1 MTSAMASDHEEIIED
16 QLHNPAFL
24 QDLRQQMIKFAF
36 LQLSS
41 LPQAEDV
48 VQEALTSAF
57 QHLDSFKGRAAF
69 KTWVFAIL
77 KNKII
82 DVIRQKSRL
91 VAMTELFK
99 DEESE
104 LSIDALFDASGHWHK
119 YEAPQAWQS
128 PEEMIEQADFWIIF
142 EACLNHLPAKYAQVF
157 MMREVIELSSNEICS
172 KLELSISN
180 FNVLMY
186 RSRTRLREC
195 LENKWLLKEDCSC

>member
-1 MTSAMASDHEEIIED
+1 MTSAVASDHEEIGD

-48 VQEALTSAF
+48 VQEALMSAF
-57 QHLDSFKGRAAF
+57 QNLDSFKGRAAF

-82 DVIRQKSRL
+82 DVVRQKSRL
-91 VAMTELFK
+91 VAMSELFK

-128 PEEMIEQADFWIIF
+128 PGEMMEQADFWIIF
-142 EACLNHLPAKYAQVF
+142 EACLDHLPAKYAQVF

>member
-1 MTSAMASDHEEIIED
+1 MTSAVASDHEEIED

-82 DVIRQKSRL
+82 DMIRQKSRL

-128 PEEMIEQADFWIIF
+128 PEEMMEQADFWIIF

>member
-1 MTSAMASDHEEIIED
+1 MTSAAASRHDDLGE

-57 QHLDSFKGRAAF
+57 QNLDSFKGRAAF

-82 DVIRQKSRL
+82 DVVRQKSRL
-91 VAMTELFK
+91 VAMSELFK

-104 LSIDALFDASGHWHK
+104 LSVDELFDASGHWHK
-119 YEAPQAWQS
+119 YEAPQAWQN
-128 PEEMIEQADFWIIF
+128 PEEMIEQSDFWIIF
-142 EACLNHLPAKYAQVF
+142 EACLDHLPAKYAQVF

>member
-1 MTSAMASDHEEIIED
+1 MTSAVALDHEEIED

-24 QDLRQQMIKFAF
+24 KDLRQQMIKFAF

-128 PEEMIEQADFWIIF
+128 PEEMMEQADFWIIF

>member
-1 MTSAMASDHEEIIED
+1 MTSAAASHHDDLGD
-16 QLHNPAFL
+16 QLHSPAFL

-69 KTWVFAIL
+69 KTWVFSIL

-82 DVIRQKSRL
+82 DVLRQKSRL
-91 VAMTELFK
+91 VAISELFK

-104 LSIDALFDASGHWHK
+104 LSVDELFDASGHWHK

-128 PEEMIEQADFWIIF
+128 PEEMIEQSDFWIIF
-142 EACLNHLPAKYAQVF
+142 EACLDHLPAKYAQVF

>member
-1 MTSAMASDHEEIIED
+1 MTSAVASDHEEIGD

-57 QHLDSFKGRAAF
+57 QNLDSFKGRAAF

-82 DVIRQKSRL
+82 DVVRQKSRL
-91 VAMTELFK
+91 VAMSELFK
-99 DEESE
+99 DEENE

-128 PEEMIEQADFWIIF
+128 PEEMMEQADFWIIF
-142 EACLNHLPAKYAQVF
+142 EACLDHLPAKYAQVF

>member
-1 MTSAMASDHEEIIED
+1 MTSAAASRHDDLGE
-16 QLHNPAFL
+16 QLHDPAFL

-57 QHLDSFKGRAAF
+57 QNLDSFKGRAAF

-82 DVIRQKSRL
+82 DVLRQKSRL
-91 VAMTELFK
+91 VAMSELFK

-104 LSIDALFDASGHWHK
+104 LSVDELFDASGHWHK

-128 PEEMIEQADFWIIF
+128 PEEMMEQSDFWIIF
-142 EACLNHLPAKYAQVF
+142 EACLDHLPTKYAQVF
-157 MMREVIELSSNEICS
+157 MMREVVELSSNEICS

>member
-1 MTSAMASDHEEIIED
+1 MTLAAASHHDDLGD

-57 QHLDSFKGRAAF
+57 QNLDSFKGRAAF

-82 DVIRQKSRL
+82 DVVRQKSRL
-91 VAMTELFK
+91 VAMSELFK

-104 LSIDALFDASGHWHK
+104 LSVDELFDASGHWHK

-128 PEEMIEQADFWIIF
+128 PEEMMEQSDFWIIF
-142 EACLNHLPAKYAQVF
+142 EACLDHLPAKYAQVF
-157 MMREVIELSSNEICS
+157 MMREVVELSSNEICS

>member
-1 MTSAMASDHEEIIED
+1 MTSAAASHHDDLGD

-69 KTWVFAIL
+69 KTWVFSIL

-82 DVIRQKSRL
+82 DVLRQKSRL
-91 VAMTELFK
+91 VAMSELFK

-104 LSIDALFDASGHWHK
+104 LSVDELFDASGHWHK

-128 PEEMIEQADFWIIF
+128 PEEMMEQADFWMIF

>member
-1 MTSAMASDHEEIIED
+1 MSAEPANRDEEILQ
-16 QLHNPAFL
+16 QLQSSAFL
-24 QDLRQQMIKFAF
+24 IDLRQQMLKFAI

-41 LPQAEDV
+41 FQLAEDA
-48 VQEALTSAF
+48 VQEALTSAY
-57 QHLDSFKGRAAF
+57 QHIGSFTGRAAF

-82 DVIRQKSRL
+82 DLIRQKSRL
-91 VAMTELFK
+91 MTMSELFN

-119 YEAPQAWQS
+119 YEAPQAWPS
-128 PEEMIEQADFWIIF
+128 PEEMLEQQDFWIIF
-142 EACLNHLPAKYAQVF
+142 NACLNHLPAKYAQVF
-157 MMREVIELSSNEICS
+157 MLREMIELGSDEICE
-172 KLELSISN
+172 KLGITVTNL
-180 FNVLMY
+180 NVLMY